1 MYTNNRFYSF
11 LKKLMCSA
19 FLTVSLL
26 GTSQEVI
33 NTYEIADMGYLRAPM
48 ESNSGIVLSN
58 NRYSEIYLLRNNQ
71 LTTLV
76 KSRGCGLYT
85 QMSKDKSLIGFKSIN
100 DQDLQ
105 APAILDIATGKVTLL
120 EDYCHQCGQVSFSN
134 DGTMAYTMGN
144 TLVIRK
150 GDSRKTFD
158 LGFYTNIANI
168 SPDGS
173 QVAYSNIDGRMFII
187 NLTTGDIE
195 LIGVQDG
202 YNGVWSPDGSKLAI
216 HTAIGTISVLN
227 RVDGKIHDLGNGL
240 SASWANN
247 SNELIYTTIDGYDEM
262 RILGKS
268 VQKVNFDGTNR
279 MTLVAT
285 SDNMPT
291 DAILTADNRLLIPYA
306 TGEKRGLAMR
316 MMPSTGITTMSAE
329 NATETEIFA
338 IEDDALFGARLG
350 DICAD
355 PNFRPA
361 TLKPTD
367 GITTKAFEQKI
378 GALDIEYLSQIYD
391 SPAVNGCTRH
401 GYVTCAPTSA
411 CMYLGYYGLLNK
423 KATTNRYDGSTKYY
437 AYAISSVYT
446 NQAGT
451 YKFNLTAYG
460 NGCSNVPGAYGYMW
474 NGSHSP
480 SDRFPDFMKLNG
492 CTSAEMQWSA
502 SSSWTKFKSESAAG
516 RPTLLCIALES
527 SGHLI
532 LGFAT
537 NCKYRT
543 ATGFTQQTGSFVCH
557 DPYGDDNDTYWADND
572 GQHSTYD
579 WVGYNNGQANIGTF
593 YYSCTANPGVAVTPK
608 LTCTPAS
615 IELSGEVG
623 STANTYVDVV
633 VKGENLSTT
642 IAVSSATSA
651 ITPTKL
657 SGWNDLTGGTLR
669 LTLNTNFTKGAGTY
683 DSYVA
688 VQSTSSYR
696 VEIKTKVTLTDPN
709 SGNEDPGT
717 DPNPTPEPTP
727 KPTPNVSAGLT
738 KIWQKATGIPGSASG
753 GDFRFAGVSNDHL
766 LVVDKANLKIVEL
779 TENGQSNYYD
789 CSAALSTH
797 WSATSMGP
805 AIACDD
811 AGNIVVHTGWS
822 GATSGSNFMIIS
834 ADKSQTYK
842 LDLSTV
848 DGYTAARVDQ
858 IGRIRGNILSNEGG
872 YMFVTAQ
879 NASTVLIVKI
889 VNGSIDSNYTQV
901 SNTTGQT
908 FGTSDLAQ
916 PAFET
921 VAEID
926 ALMDDNSDLS
936 NSFIMRKRGNPVNV
950 FTWNADNS
958 ALTATYTFSA
968 KTPEGYTT
976 TNASSEGFDWF
987 RLGGKSY
994 FIMPLSTDGTTGNR
1008 SSAWAIYDQD
1018 GTMVAYAAENVK
1030 TGIAQGMGS
1039 FIAVP
1044 NNDKSVY
1051 IYHFIAGTV
1060 AEKYIYATE
1069 ATSGVENVIAEE
1081 DAEAPIEY
1089 YNLQGIKVEN
1099 PENGIYI
1106 KVQGKKVSKVYVK

>member
-1 MYTNNRFYSF
+1 MYTNNRFSSF

-187 NLTTGDIE
+187 NLTTGNIE

-216 HTAIGTISVLN
+216 HTTIGTISVLN

-391 SPAVNGCTRH
+391 SPAVNSCTKH

-437 AYAISSVYT
+437 AYPISSVYT

-451 YKFNLTAYG
+451 YTFNLTAYG

-474 NGSHSP
+474 NGSYSP
-480 SDRFPDFMKLNG
+480 RDRFPDFMKLNG

-642 IAVSSATSA
+642 IAVASATSA

-669 LTLNTNFTKGAGTY
+669 LTLNTNFSKGAGTY

-709 SGNEDPGT
+709 SGNENPGT
-717 DPNPTPEPTP
+717 EPGTNPNPTPTTDVVTGLSEVWNISQASGKTADWITNGSQVTQDMAFANGKLYVVHRNGGNSDNTIYVVDAYTGTKTGSLPTTTCATGIYYLSSIETIGGKVIACNLQTSATGALMVYKWDSENAEPTVLLNTTNRP
-727 KPTPNVSAGLT
+727 SDMARIGDAMSVSGDLTNGKIWFAFGSNAFYYPITNGTCSDTPTVIALTKDGAAYSFITSPAVNIYEESDGSFWIASKDQVPMHFSSTGAYIEAMNSTNVNLNGSDAKFLKLGSKTYCAATTYLNTSATTLANGAFTFFDATSDKTATSIIGKYPSAGL
-738 KIWQKATGIPGSASG
+738 
-753 GDFRFAGVSNDHL
+753 
-766 LVVDKANLKIVEL
+766 
-779 TENGQSNYYD
+779 
-789 CSAALSTH
+789 
-797 WSATSMGP
+797 
-805 AIACDD
+805 
-811 AGNIVVHTGWS
+811 
-822 GATSGSNFMIIS
+822 
-834 ADKSQTYK
+834 
-842 LDLSTV
+842 
-848 DGYTAARVDQ
+848 
-858 IGRIRGNILSNEGG
+858 
-872 YMFVTAQ
+872 
-879 NASTVLIVKI
+879 
-889 VNGSIDSNYTQV
+889 
-901 SNTTGQT
+901 
-908 FGTSDLAQ
+908 GTS
-916 PAFET
+916 T
-921 VAEID
+921 R
-926 ALMDDNSDLS
+926 NT
-936 NSFIMRKRGNPVNV
+936 SFRSSICTEVN
-950 FTWNADNS
+950 
-958 ALTATYTFSA
+958 
-968 KTPEGYTT
+968 
-976 TNASSEGFDWF
+976 
-987 RLGGKSY
+987 
-994 FIMPLSTDGTTGNR
+994 STDLNVWILIPNQG
-1008 SSAWAIYDQD
+1008 A
-1018 GTMVAYAAENVK
+1018 AYYK
-1030 TGIAQGMGS
+1030 FHHS
-1039 FIAVP
+1039 DAV
-1044 NNDKSVY
+1044 
-1051 IYHFIAGTV
+1051 
-1060 AEKYIYATE
+1060 
-1069 ATSGVENVIAEE
+1069 GVEDVIAEE
-1081 DAEAPIEY
+1081 DADAPIEY
-1089 YNLQGIKVEN
+1089 YNLQGIKVEK